1 MKIILA
7 SNSPRRKELLE
18 QVGIEFEVMSSD
30 VDEITDKTAPAD
42 VVMDLSRIKAEAI
55 ARNNKGVV
63 VLAADTVVAY
73 NGQILGKP
81 KGEADAFKMLKLLS
95 GKAHQVFTG
104 VTIVDEAGESNSFF
118 ESTDVLMYEN
128 SDELIKKYIA
138 TGEPM
143 DKAGA
148 YGIQGKGAVLVKEI
162 KGDYNNVVGL
172 PLSRVCKE
180 LNFEL

>member
-30 VDEITDKTAPAD
+30 VDEITDKTAPAE
-42 VVMDLSRIKAEAI
+42 VVMDLSRIKAEAV

-81 KGEADAFKMLKLLS
+81 KDEADAFKMLKLLS

>member
-81 KGEADAFKMLKLLS
+81 KDEADAFKMLKLLS

-118 ESTDVLMYEN
+118 ESTDVVMYEN

>member
-42 VVMDLSRIKAEAI
+42 VVMDLSRIKAEAV

-73 NGQILGKP
+73 NGHILGKP
-81 KGEADAFKMLKLLS
+81 KDEADAFKMLKLLS

>member
-30 VDEITDKTAPAD
+30 VDEITDKTAPAE

-81 KGEADAFKMLKLLS
+81 KDEADAFKMLKLLS

-104 VTIVDEAGESNSFF
+104 VTIVDEVGESNSFF
-118 ESTDVLMYEN
+118 ESTDVVMYES

>member
-128 SDELIKKYIA
+128 SDELLKKYIA

>member
-18 QVGIEFEVMSSD
+18 QVGIKFEVMSSD

-42 VVMDLSRIKAEAI
+42 VVMDLSRIKAEAV

-81 KGEADAFKMLKLLS
+81 KDEADAFKMLKLLS

>member
-42 VVMDLSRIKAEAI
+42 VVMDLSRIKAEAV

>member
-42 VVMDLSRIKAEAI
+42 VVMDLSRIKAEAV

-81 KGEADAFKMLKLLS
+81 KDEADAFKMLKLLS

>member
-42 VVMDLSRIKAEAI
+42 VVMDLSRIKAEAV

-81 KGEADAFKMLKLLS
+81 KEEADAFKMLKLLS